1 MKILRGDVVFVNF
14 GNNLGSEQGNF
25 RPAVIL
31 QNDISNKYSPT
42 TIIAPLTSTIYDKDY
57 PTNVFVSA
65 IKSNLKKD
73 STILLNQIKT
83 IDKSRILKKLTSL
96 DRSLFEEINLAIAY
110 SLGLE

>member
-1 MKILRGDVVFVNF
+1 MKVFRGDVVFVDF
-14 GNNLGSEQGNF
+14 GKKLGSEQSNS
-25 RPAVIL
+25 RPAVII

-42 TIIAPLTSTIYDKDY
+42 TIVAPITSKIYDKDY

-65 IKSNLKKD
+65 TKSNLKKD

-83 IDKSRILKKLTSL
+83 IDQTRILKKLTSL
-96 DRSLFEEINLAIAY
+96 DSSLFKEINLAIAH